1 MNAATLINGR
11 TWRDRMAE
19 SSALANAE
27 TDNFRHFAILDLATE
42 RILGNVAQEVR

>member
-1 MNAATLINGR
+1 MNVLAR

-19 SSALANAE
+19 TSELAKAE

-42 RILGNVAQEVR
+42 RILANVVRA